1 MTRFT
6 LAREER
12 LSSLRDI
19 EALFKEGKSLT
30 KYPIRLVWHTTSLP
44 GHYPVSVVFSVSK
57 KKFPRAVDRNRIKRL
72 LRENYRLLKPGFYD
86 RLPNGKHFHIGLI
99 YTGQEIPGHPTIQR
113 SLTVAL
119 GKLITQIGKE

>member
-30 KYPIRLVWHTTSLP
+30 KYPVRLVWRVAAAP
-44 GHYPVSVVFSVSK
+44 GTYPVSIVFSVSK

-72 LRENYRLLKPGFYD
+72 LRENYRLLKPDFYE
-86 RLPNGKHFHIGLI
+86 RIPNGMHFHVGLI
-99 YTGQEIPGHPTIQR
+99 YTGREIPDHAAIQR
-113 SLTVAL
+113 SLAIAL
-119 GKLITQIGKE
+119 EKLILQVAKK